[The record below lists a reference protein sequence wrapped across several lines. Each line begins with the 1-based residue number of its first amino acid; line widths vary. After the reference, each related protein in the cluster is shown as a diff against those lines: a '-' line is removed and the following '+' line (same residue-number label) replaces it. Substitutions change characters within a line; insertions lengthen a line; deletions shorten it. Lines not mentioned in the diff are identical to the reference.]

1 MRQLCNAAY
10 AIRADGLDAEETL
23 ALDEA
28 IGMAVD
34 PEEVAKEAL
43 AAHQEA
49 MGMTFG
55 EEPDPETAL
64 NEEAGLDISYD

>member
-1 MRQLCNAAY
+1 VRQLCNAAY
-10 AIRADGLDAEETL
+10 AIRAEGLDAEETL

-34 PEEVAKEAL
+34 PEEAAKEAL

-55 EEPDPETAL
+55 DEAVPPDL
-64 NEEAGLDISYD
+64 EAGIDISYG